1 MTVFTVSKNGGA
13 FRLTDAGG
21 NQLAALRAHWSMR
34 GGEIET
40 PEGRFGIWTDRG
52 YHRVTVGT
60 EEAPLIVL
68 DGRGARIA
76 GLPTPATW
84 ELRGSRRRYDAVLS
98 AGGNRIDVHQ
108 SARMGAD
115 VRAEVTGAWP
125 RPELVVLAACFGVMS
140 VRRAHNL
147 RALAVVGAISHSPR

>member
-1 MTVFTVSKNGGA
+1 MTVYTVSKSGGA
-13 FRLTDAGG
+13 HRLTDAGG
-21 NQLAALRAHWSMR
+21 NQVAALRAHWSMR

-40 PEGRFGIWTDRG
+40 AEGRFPIWTDRG
-52 YHRVTVGT
+52 YQSVTVGPR
-60 EEAPLIVL
+60 EAPLVVL

-76 GLPTPATW
+76 GLSAPARW
-84 ELRGSRRRYDAVLS
+84 ELRGDRRRYDAVLS
-98 AGGNRIDVHQ
+98 AGGSRIEVHQ

-140 VRRAHNL
+140 VRRGHNL
-147 RALAVVGAISHSPR
+147 RALAVVGAISHGPR